1 MVKYIAELQY
11 DWHDVVYYR
20 TQRYT
25 CVTAEFKGKKK
36 KRKKEREKKWEGKRK
51 HSMPMQ
57 KDKREESEVTLVLF
71 CIPQPRIELTYHHF
85 TSLYIY
91 I

>member
-36 KRKKEREKKWEGKRK
+36 ETKERAREKMGG
-51 HSMPMQ
+51 
-57 KDKREESEVTLVLF
+57 
-71 CIPQPRIELTYHHF
+71 
-85 TSLYIY
+85 
-91 I
+91 